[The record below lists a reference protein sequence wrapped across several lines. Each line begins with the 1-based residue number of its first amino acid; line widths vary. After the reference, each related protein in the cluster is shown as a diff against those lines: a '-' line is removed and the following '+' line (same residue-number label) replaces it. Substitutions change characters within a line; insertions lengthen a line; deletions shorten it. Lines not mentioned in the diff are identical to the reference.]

1 MKIYAR
7 LYQCALCYRQVIICS
22 DCDRGNIYCNF
33 TCSQQARK
41 ESLKNT
47 RCRYQNTKVGRHKH
61 AACQKRYRQ
70 RQKIKKIKV
79 MDQGSLEK
87 PNHDLLPTES
97 NNVKKDIGN
106 HRVYCHFCNRNC
118 SLFLRTRFL
127 QRSSNNKIV
136 SWSQAP

>member
-22 DCDRGNIYCNF
+22 DCDRGNIYCKL

-47 RCRYQNTKVGRHKH
+47 RRRYQNTKIGRHKH
-61 AACQKRYRQ
+61 AARQKRYRL
-70 RQKIKKIKV
+70 RQKEKMIKV
-79 MDQGSLEK
+79 TDQGSHEK
-87 PNHDLLPTES
+87 TTHDLLTSES

-106 HRVYCHFCNRNC
+106 HKVYCHFCNRNC
-118 SLFLRTRFL
+118 SLFLRTGFL
-127 QRSSNNKIV
+127 QRLSNNKIV
-136 SWSQAP
+136 FWPRAP